1 MLGKARSS
9 LPCTPFQHLRT
20 VPYNV
25 PFQVSNVYP
34 FHSKTDLKLIT
45 IIINFKR
52 ENLMLED
59 NHYQHRELQML
70 KHTHKYYFLLLDSY
84 LVKFWHRHPQLWD
97 ELTSSASSTD
107 KNSVTDPVAPFG
119 LNVHP
124 WTNHSNSGC
133 AWVNCPAHL
142 NSPKSAE
149 L

>member
-1 MLGKARSS
+1 MPARTKGIIEGLEEWPKHSSTIKVPASVNNTGESLKHLVYNSLKAIARKSKVLTALHS
-9 LPCTPFQHLRT
+9 ISHLRT

-84 LVKFWHRHPQLWD
+84 LVKF
-97 ELTSSASSTD
+97 
-107 KNSVTDPVAPFG
+107 
-119 LNVHP
+119 
-124 WTNHSNSGC
+124 
-133 AWVNCPAHL
+133 
-142 NSPKSAE
+142 
-149 L
+149 